1 MSFPA
6 AISKDVSARSAR
18 WSVSTLACFLMVL
31 FIRSEQFPRRNP
43 DRMKSIPSFVL
54 WAWERPEDL
63 RFINPHDTGVAFLA
77 DTIRFHLDRV
87 IIRHRLQPLM
97 VPEETKLTA
106 VVRIEADSDAAFSQ
120 ARITDVVAAILSR
133 DSLPRVVAVQIDFDA
148 TRSQRPFYRAFLIEL
163 RQRLRPQ
170 VPISITALASWCLAD
185 DWISTLPVDEAVPM
199 LFRMGAGTND
209 VVAQLTA
216 GRDFQAKL
224 CQGSL
229 GISTDE
235 RWASLPGGRRL
246 YVFPSRSW
254 TEQSEL
260 AFRAEVGRWR

>member
-1 MSFPA
+1 MSFSA
-6 AISKDVSARSAR
+6 AISKDVMARSAR
-18 WSVSTLACFLMVL
+18 RSLGTLACFLMVL

-54 WAWERPEDL
+54 WAWERPADL

-77 DTIRFHLDRV
+77 DTIRLHLDGV
-87 IIRHRLQPLM
+87 IVRPRLQPLL

-106 VVRIEADSDAAFSQ
+106 VVRIDVDSDAAFSHGQ
-120 ARITDVVAAILSR
+120 ITDVVAAILR
-133 DSLPRVVAVQIDFDA
+133 GASLPRVVAVQIDFDA
-148 TRSQRPFYRAFLIEL
+148 TSSQRPFYRALLIEL

-170 VPISITALASWCLAD
+170 VPISITAFASWCLAD

-199 LFRMGAGTND
+199 LFRMGAGTTD
-209 VVAQLTA
+209 VVARLTA

-246 YVFPSRSW
+246 YVFPSRTW

-260 AFRAEVGRWR
+260 AVLAEVRPWR